1 MEKKAKNN
9 FFYDDDDYKDFP
21 HDFSIK
27 KESDFPDEDND
38 DIFIKQESDKAIEEI
53 DDREPI
59 HYARLQEGKEK
70 MKLMKKYI
78 KSDISQV
85 SDRED

>member
-59 HYARLQEGKEK
+59 HYACLQEGKEK

-78 KSDISQV
+78 KSKS
-85 SDRED
+85 